1 MVNAALKPAPLDEA
15 RVLDAAFA
23 VLEQHGF
30 AGLTIRRIA
39 EVLGVK
45 NPALY
50 WHFRNKQEIV
60 NGMAGRLL
68 DRMVETVEAGAPV
81 PTDWR
86 DWLRCAA
93 NGYRRTL
100 LGVRDGAEV
109 LSNANLSRSRHFAEF
124 ERGIAVL
131 AAQGFAERDAM
142 LGMVTVFDYAL
153 GVTYEHQ
160 ADARITEDAPTPGA
174 SVFTPLHGMDRGTAR
189 DALFEGG
196 LELILDGLALRRT
209 MSTSTSIGGGTSA

>member
-1 MVNAALKPAPLDEA
+1 MVTVGLKPVPLDEA

-23 VLEQHGF
+23 VLEAHGF

-60 NGMAGRLL
+60 NGMASRLL
-68 DRMVETVEAGAPV
+68 DRMVDTVGPET
-81 PTDWR
+81 TDWR
-86 DWLRCAA
+86 DWLRLAA
-93 NGYRRTL
+93 RGYRRTL
-100 LGVRDGAEV
+100 LSVRDGAEI

-124 ERGIAVL
+124 ERGIAFL
-131 AAQGFAERDAM
+131 AAHGFSERDAM
-142 LGMVTVFDYAL
+142 LGMITVFDYAL

-160 ADARITEDAPTPGA
+160 ADARIVDDTPMPGA
-174 SVFTPLHGMDRGTAR
+174 AVFTPLRGMTRDEAR
-189 DALFEGG
+189 EALFEGG
-196 LELILDGLALRRT
+196 LELIFDGLGLRRT
-209 MSTSTSIGGGTSA
+209 S

>member
-1 MVNAALKPAPLDEA
+1 MASEAAKPEPLDER

-23 VLEQHGF
+23 VLETHGF
-30 AGLTIRRIA
+30 EGLTIRRIA

-68 DRMVETVEAGAPV
+68 DRMTEAPFV
-81 PTDWR
+81 PGDWR
-86 DWLRCAA
+86 SWLLQAA
-93 NGYRRTL
+93 SWYRQTL
-100 LGVRDGAEV
+100 LSVRDGAEV

-124 ERGIAVL
+124 RRGIDYLV
-131 AAQGFAERDAM
+131 AQGFAERDAL

-160 ADARITEDAPTPGA
+160 ADSRIVGEQPPPMPE
-174 SVFTPLHGMDRGTAR
+174 VFGTLGSDRRVAAR

-196 LELILDGLALRRT
+196 MALILDGLALRRN
-209 MSTSTSIGGGTSA
+209 S

>member
-1 MVNAALKPAPLDEA
+1 MVTSSIKPVPLDEA
-15 RVLDAAFA
+15 RVLDAAFT
-23 VLEQHGF
+23 VLEEHGF
-30 AGLTIRRIA
+30 EGLTIRRIA
-39 EVLGVK
+39 DALGVK

-60 NGMAGRLL
+60 NGMASRLL
-68 DRMVETVEAGAPV
+68 DQMVETVQTGAPA

-86 DWLRCAA
+86 EWLRCAA

-124 ERGIAVL
+124 ERGIRFL
-131 AAQGFAERDAM
+131 AAHGFSERDAM

-174 SVFTPLHGMDRGTAR
+174 AVFTPLHGMDRRAAR

-196 LELILDGLALRRT
+196 LALILDGLALRRRV
-209 MSTSTSIGGGTSA
+209 

>member
-1 MVNAALKPAPLDEA
+1 MVTAGLKPVPLDEA

-23 VLEQHGF
+23 VLEAHGF
-30 AGLTIRRIA
+30 EGLTIRRIA

-60 NGMAGRLL
+60 TGMASRLL
-68 DRMVETVEAGAPV
+68 DRMVENVAGPEPAG
-81 PTDWR
+81 WR
-86 DWLRCAA
+86 DWLILAA
-93 NGYRRTL
+93 QGYRRTL
-100 LGVRDGAEV
+100 LSVRDGAEV

-124 ERGIAVL
+124 ERGIAFL
-131 AAQGFAERDAM
+131 AAHGFSERDAM

-160 ADARITEDAPTPGA
+160 ADARITADAPTPGA
-174 SVFTPLHGMDRGTAR
+174 MVFTPLQGKTRDGAR
-189 DALFEGG
+189 DELFEGG
-196 LELILDGLALRRT
+196 LELILDGLALRRN
-209 MSTSTSIGGGTSA
+209 A

>member
-1 MVNAALKPAPLDEA
+1 MVTTGLKSAPLDEA

-23 VLEQHGF
+23 VLEAHGF

-60 NGMAGRLL
+60 NGMASRLL
-68 DRMVETVEAGAPV
+68 DRMVETVAGPE
-81 PTDWR
+81 PTEWR
-86 DWLRCAA
+86 DWLKLAA
-93 NGYRRTL
+93 HGYRRTL
-100 LGVRDGAEV
+100 LSVRDGAEV

-124 ERGIAVL
+124 ERGISFL
-131 AAQGFAERDAM
+131 AQHGFSDRDAM
-142 LGMVTVFDYAL
+142 LGMITVFDYAL

-160 ADARITEDAPTPGA
+160 ADARITDDAPTPGA
-174 SVFTPLHGMDRGTAR
+174 AVFTPLRGMDRREAR
-189 DALFEGG
+189 DALFDGG
-196 LELILDGLALRRT
+196 LELILDGLALRQK
-209 MSTSTSIGGGTSA
+209 G

>member
-1 MVNAALKPAPLDEA
+1 MIDASAKAPPLDEN
-15 RVLDAAFA
+15 RVLDAAFL
-23 VLEQHGF
+23 VLDEHGF
-30 AGLTIRRIA
+30 EGLTIRRIA

-68 DRMVETVEAGAPV
+68 DRMTEAPFTPG
-81 PTDWR
+81 DWR
-86 DWLRCAA
+86 SWLLQAA
-93 NGYRRTL
+93 QWYRQTL
-100 LGVRDGAEV
+100 LSVRDGAEV

-124 ERGIAVL
+124 RRGIDYL
-131 AAQGFAERDAM
+131 ATQGFAEHDAM
-142 LGMVTVFDYAL
+142 VGMITVFDYAL

-160 ADARITEDAPTPGA
+160 ADARIIGDDPPPMPELFGPLGA
-174 SVFTPLHGMDRGTAR
+174 DSRHNAR

-196 LELILDGLALRRT
+196 MALILDGLALRRK
-209 MSTSTSIGGGTSA
+209 S

>member
-1 MVNAALKPAPLDEA
+1 MVSSIPKPALDEA

-23 VLEQHGF
+23 VLEAEGF

-39 EVLGVK
+39 DQLGVK

-68 DRMVETVEAGAPV
+68 DRMVEAPLTAETWRGWLGGAAR
-81 PTDWR
+81 W
-86 DWLRCAA
+86 
-93 NGYRRTL
+93 YRKTL
-100 LGVRDGAEV
+100 LSVRDGAEI
-109 LSNANLSRSRHFAEF
+109 LSNANLSGSRHFADF
-124 ERGIAVL
+124 QRGIAFL
-131 AAQGFAERDAM
+131 RAQGFGERDA
-142 LGMVTVFDYAL
+142 LVGMVTIFDYAL

-160 ADARITEDAPTPGA
+160 ADARLVDNTAPVTPIFAPLGSLMRDA
-174 SVFTPLHGMDRGTAR
+174 AR

-196 LELILDGLALRRT
+196 LELILDGLALKHRVIAKPT
-209 MSTSTSIGGGTSA
+209 GSLP